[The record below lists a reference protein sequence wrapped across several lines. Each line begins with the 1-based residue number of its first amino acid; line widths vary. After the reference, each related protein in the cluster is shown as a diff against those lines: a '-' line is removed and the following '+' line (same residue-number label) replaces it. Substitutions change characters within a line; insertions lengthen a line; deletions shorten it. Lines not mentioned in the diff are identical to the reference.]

1 MEIQKLLIL
10 SIIFVVYLIASS
22 YLTVLLN
29 QYFTHRKKEK
39 TDKKIKGFSK
49 KQTKN
54 YKQPITLQ
62 TVKNSHAVNKKG
74 AAKNDVSE
82 FQKIKTSEVVL
93 PVIKCTVLE
102 YGAGELGSEFPE
114 ITKLYYSE
122 EALNDKE
129 FLESVVRSPWNVQTH
144 EVNTNEANI
153 KVSGW
158 SVSSW
163 FDEKDKTVYAKGFLI
178 GEENIDYAKENQ
190 NQKGFGTSAFISFL
204 KIEKENGTTPEGL
217 EYNAIARKAVCNH
230 VAILPNIR
238 DEKNKI
244 VSINAKN
251 AKIESN
257 IKNNIGVKNTM
268 EQSEFNALME
278 KYEAEKN
285 SKNEET
291 DKIVNA
297 VLEKL
302 NSKNGEKKP
311 EPVNEEP
318 AKEEKKPEPVNEEPA
333 KEEKKPEPVNEDHK
347 EPEGDEAKAANALPN
362 EKLVGIFAEH
372 YGLRFSKTPTVKQ
385 LAEIAEIPY
394 TSFSQALN
402 ALKKKSEEIMSV
414 IPSVS
419 NSEKKST
426 SISEVLKDF

>member
-318 AKEEKKPEPVNEEPA
+318 AKEEKKPEPVNE
-333 KEEKKPEPVNEDHK
+333 DHK

-419 NSEKKST
+419 NSENKPT

>member
-318 AKEEKKPEPVNEEPA
+318 AKEEKKPEPVNE
-333 KEEKKPEPVNEDHK
+333 DHK
-347 EPEGDEAKAANALPN
+347 EPDGDEAKAANALPN

-402 ALKKKSEEIMSV
+402 ALKKKSEEILSV